1 MNRVQSTL
9 RYAPFI
15 LAMAAM
21 PTSPAAFGQQ
31 VVTIRASIGDSI
43 SPTSGDISKRSMDY
57 FCELLGLGEESM
69 SAAISLHEGYI
80 AERRTARAD
89 RQQEIQA
96 VQKQAQD
103 EEDDSI
109 FMKKL
114 PEITTRIESRLKD
127 IETRFMNDL
136 RLLCDA
142 SDAAERWSRVERARR
157 RETVLRLGASSSA
170 GLDLIDIV
178 KELKLD
184 AEEAVAIEPLTLEYE
199 SELDRALISKQ
210 KLLDEQASNG
220 PKSLTEIS
228 IDIEAIEK
236 SRIAMQEAGAQVA
249 AINASHARKIGGAMG
264 ETARTRFEQL
274 IKERSYPRIYRESK
288 ISKDITA
295 SLGFSDLSDDQRKT
309 IESIREQYSRE
320 VVTLNDAW
328 AAAVRAQGAEGSDM
342 AVSFGGSMG
351 VLSMGDEPEEIAR
364 ARKAKKDLDS
374 TTREKLQSVLTSDQR
389 ERLPKDQEREPG
401 QAIMIDGGT
410 TIRVI
415 GQPDSK

>member
-21 PTSPAAFGQQ
+21 PTPPAAFGQQ

-228 IDIEAIEK
+228 IDIESIEK

>member
-21 PTSPAAFGQQ
+21 PTPPAAFGQQ

-228 IDIEAIEK
+228 IDIESIEK

-410 TIRVI
+410 TSRVI

>member
-1 MNRVQSTL
+1 
-9 RYAPFI
+9 
-15 LAMAAM
+15 MAAM
-21 PTSPAAFGQQ
+21 PTPPAAFGQQ

-228 IDIEAIEK
+228 IDIESIEK